1 MNLNGR
7 EKTQIGWYNLP
18 EKEVFTNHFETAA
31 WYENVEVEAGRYPV
45 YMYDLKVEEDGRL
58 SGPCGDTVY
67 VSLPGKVTDDY
78 FGGLWCGVPFGS
90 YDEHKH
96 TGNEAHHTLNPY
108 DYMVAERI
116 ANGNSRYELFPEY
129 EVRVLKEWVDDWDGK
144 PRKLY
149 GIYKKEA

>member
-1 MNLNGR
+1 MTYLSERNA
-7 EKTQIGWYNLP
+7 TQIGWYNLP
-18 EKEVFTNHFETAA
+18 EKEVFTNYFETAA
-31 WYENVEVEAGRYPV
+31 WYENVEVEAGRYPI
-45 YMYDLKVEEDGRL
+45 YMYDLEIEEDGRL
-58 SGPCGDTVY
+58 NGYIGTVY

-96 TGNEAHHTLNPY
+96 TGNEAHHTLDPY
-108 DYMVAERI
+108 TYMVAEQI

-129 EVRVLKEWVDDWDGK
+129 EVRVEKEWVDDWDGK

-149 GIYKKEA
+149 DIYKKEA